1 MIGILAIGAIA
12 LLALRKKRSVS
23 GIGATAKRRLYF
35 EISRLQPVVD
45 FRLDYDN
52 QSPQAKEAIM
62 ENSNLYYNKQYP
74 NRQPI
79 TPERYYKQLKRA
91 YNSISGIGETD
102 LPYRES
108 KVRNEHGD
116 VILIY
121 RDYGSDEQKLRDAIN
136 YIEEN
141 YTSSDFEIGY
151 WNALLAIAA
160 GYKFVW
166 PSKGVHR
173 GIEELVFGKSAPAE
187 RKARISY
194 LATPEKGGLYPEP
207 FIETIQN
214 ENWKATDEMEILDG
228 MLDAFRTVESVKEAK
243 QIIMD
248 AYMRDHIVEEDNRFE
263 NVPF

>member
-1 MIGILAIGAIA
+1 MIGLLTIGLIG
-12 LLALRKKRSVS
+12 LALCKKKRGVS
-23 GIGATAKRRLYF
+23 GIGAIPKRRLYF

-52 QSPQAKEAIM
+52 QSPEAKQAIEDNCQI
-62 ENSNLYYNKQYP
+62 YYNSRYP
-74 NRQPI
+74 KRQPI
-79 TPERYYKQLKRA
+79 TPEKYFKQLKRA

-102 LPYRES
+102 LPYWES

-173 GIEELVFGKSAPAE
+173 GIEELVFGKSAPKE

-194 LATPEKGGLYPEP
+194 IATPEKGGLYPEP

-228 MLDAFRTVESVKEAK
+228 MLDAFRTVESLKQAK